1 MATTYL
7 ELECV
12 LPSASEEW
20 LLDCLDGLLVLGS
33 SLDALPDGRLR
44 ARIYVDPTHHRE
56 VAELVR
62 RLRELGGEVSGPVER
77 PDEDWIAAYR
87 EHAVPFP
94 VGTSWWIDPHPDR
107 PTSAPAGRI
116 RLVLEP
122 RRAFGSGT
130 HESTRLALTALEHR
144 APEGR
149 SVLDVGT
156 GSGVLA
162 LAVERLGAREIIA
175 LDIDPVCVWIAR
187 DTARQQEW
195 EARGVRLLAGTL
207 DALAP
212 DVRFDVVVCNMV
224 ADRMSPLLGQLT
236 DHLAPAGWGVLS
248 GLLAV
253 ERASLGERLL
263 RHGLVVA
270 DEFALGD
277 WIALEVRHA

>member
-1 MATTYL
+1 MGTTYL

-20 LLDCLDGLLVLGS
+20 LLECLDGLEVLGS
-33 SLDALPDGRLR
+33 SLDTLSDGRLH
-44 ARIYVDPTHHRE
+44 ASVFVHPAEHRV

-62 RLRELGGEVSGPVER
+62 RLREIGGQVTGPVER

-87 EHAVPFP
+87 EHAAPFP
-94 VGTSWWIDPHPDR
+94 VGEIWWVDPHPDR
-107 PTSAPAGRI
+107 PTAAPSGRI

-130 HESTRLALTALEHR
+130 HESTRLALTALER
-144 APEGR
+144 RPPDGR

-162 LAVERLGAREIIA
+162 LAARRLGAREVVA
-175 LDIDPVCVWIAR
+175 LDIDPMCVWVAR

-195 EARGVRLLAGTL
+195 SVDGVRILAGTL
-207 DALAP
+207 DALAE
-212 DVRFDVVVCNMV
+212 RALFDVVVCNMV
-224 ADRMSPLLGQLT
+224 ADRMSPILVGLAG
-236 DHLAPAGWGVLS
+236 HLAPDGWAVLS

-253 ERASLGERLL
+253 ERAAIDERLA
-263 RHGLVVA
+263 RHALVVR
-270 DEFALGD
+270 DEIVLGD
-277 WIALEVRHA
+277 WIALEAHRG

>member
-7 ELECV
+7 ELECI

-20 LLDCLDGLLVLGS
+20 LLECLDGLLVLGS

-44 ARIYVDPTHHRE
+44 ARIYVEAAQHRD

-77 PDEDWIAAYR
+77 PDEDWVAAYR

-94 VGTSWWIDPHPDR
+94 VGGSWWIDPHPDR
-107 PTSAPAGRI
+107 PTVAPAGRI

-130 HESTRLALTALEHR
+130 HESTRLALTALER
-144 APEGR
+144 RTPAGR

-162 LAVERLGAREIIA
+162 LAAERLGAREVVA
-175 LDIDPVCVWIAR
+175 LDIDPMCVWIAR
-187 DTARQQEW
+187 ETARQQEW
-195 EARGVRLLAGTL
+195 QVRGVRLLAGTL
-207 DALAP
+207 EALAP
-212 DVRFDVVVCNMV
+212 GARFDVIVCNMV
-224 ADRMSPLLGQLT
+224 ADRMSPLLGHLA
-236 DHLAPAGWGVLS
+236 DHLASDGWAVLS

-253 ERASLGERLL
+253 ERASVGERLL
-263 RHGLVVA
+263 RHGLVVG
-270 DEFALGD
+270 DELTLGD
-277 WIALEVRHA
+277 WIAVEVRHG